1 MPKASCMMYTAPK
14 AARALTPRVSTA
26 YACTSVVDSRRFE
39 FHGKKKEDVA
49 KKSILIVDLN

>member
-1 MPKASCMMYTAPK
+1 MMYTAPK